1 MTDFKIEPLEALM
14 VIRAMLQPG
23 GGRAIYQVR
32 GVEVTKDQ
40 CLDVLDALVNP
51 KHPKVDVLSEAFR
64 VAMRESGE
72 GGDYIEQR
80 LRWLREAVDELST
93 TVERVAKKVLR

>member
-1 MTDFKIEPLEALM
+1 M

-40 CLDVLDALVNP
+40 CLDVLDAFVQP
-51 KHPKVDVLSEAFR
+51 KPDDVLGEAFEKSMADAGHYR
-64 VAMRESGE
+64 
-72 GGDYIEQR
+72 DIYIRCDR
-80 LRWLREAVDELST
+80 LRDAVSELAQV
-93 TVERVAKKVLR
+93 VERVAKEVRR